1 MIIKAKADDNLNEI
15 LNTKVEGKLQV
26 ELPSGCIYRQKV
38 KVERSDLLVI
48 GNGAKIVWDDHNGMV
63 PGFGTGAS
71 ATLTIAA
78 DHVEF
83 RDTVIENDFDYLG
96 HEAKAGEDP
105 KVMMGRQAVAVF
117 TRPESTDSVFKN
129 CTFISW
135 QDTLFAD
142 GAENRFEH
150 CTIKG
155 NIDFIF
161 GRSHA
166 VFDRCTIISTGSGFV
181 AAPST
186 SENTEQGLCFERCT
200 ITCTDDVRDASVY
213 LARPWHPS
221 ERDDT
226 NSCVSFSDCTLDR
239 HINSALWTTMW
250 DKKGHNHLPSENRF
264 HIDDKTLK
272 TRRNAMEKILKEID
286 LQDCPLCG
294 GPAVLEEEGS
304 WCFYVMCMDCGC
316 HTAEIPYSS
325 PEERLTSAKNAA
337 HLWNIGKVLRSD
349 PGE

>member
-38 KVERSDLLVI
+38 KVERSELLVI

-96 HEAKAGEDP
+96 HEAKPGEDP

-117 TRPESTDSVFKN
+117 TCPESTDSVFKN

-142 GAENRFEH
+142 GVENRFEH

-166 VFDRCTIISTGSGFV
+166 VFDSCTIISTGSGFV

-186 SENTEQGLCFERCT
+186 SEKSEQGLCFENCT
-200 ITCTDDVRDASVY
+200 ITCTPSVQDESVY

-239 HINSALWTTMW
+239 HINCELWTTMW

-264 HIDDKTLK
+264 HIDEKTLK
-272 TRRNAMEKILKEID
+272 TRR
-286 LQDCPLCG
+286 
-294 GPAVLEEEGS
+294 
-304 WCFYVMCMDCGC
+304 
-316 HTAEIPYSS
+316 
-325 PEERLTSAKNAA
+325 
-337 HLWNIGKVLRSD
+337 
-349 PGE
+349 